1 MAKHLNK
8 YNYTLK
14 TKIINGKPI
23 TYKVIKAP
31 KGKCSHFTIDE
42 NNELVYLK
50 GIYHSDFFEEQYL
63 TEYLSKLGTIKS
75 NNHFFKDASNVTICG
90 TTYSVKT
97 VKSNSNKFEILN
109 KTIYLHLINTNN
121 QYKVFK
127 NACEFIAHK
136 YMDKR
141 VAYWAR
147 KMKAKVNKIAFKDI
161 NTAYAYFAYTTCTV
175 TFSFFVLAFDLDS
188 IDYLIVHELSHYFH
202 HDHSSNFWLKV
213 KEFCPD
219 YKKYVKVLNFEL

>member
-1 MAKHLNK
+1 MAKHLSK
-8 YNYTLK
+8 YDYTLK

-23 TYKVIKAP
+23 TYKVINAP

-42 NNELVYLK
+42 NNELVYIK
-50 GIYHSDFFEEQYL
+50 GIYHSEFFEEQYL
-63 TEYLSKLGTIKS
+63 TKYLSRLSKIKS

-97 VKSNSNKFEILN
+97 VKSNSNNFEILN

-136 YMDKR
+136 YMNKR
-141 VAYWAR
+141 VRYWAK
-147 KMKAKVNKIAFKDI
+147 KMKAKVNKITFKDI
-161 NTAYAYFAYTTCTV
+161 DSAYAYFSYSTCTV

-188 IDYLIVHELSHYFH
+188 IDYLIIHELSHYFH
-202 HDHSSNFWLKV
+202 QNHSSNFWLKV

-219 YKKYVKVLNFEL
+219 YKKYVKILNFEL